1 MRKTLI
7 LLFVVLMA
15 GVSLY
20 SQETYQE
27 SYLELL
33 RSDLRAQKVA
43 VVTLNMELTDAQG
56 QVFWPIY
63 RKYDAELTTL
73 NDERVAVIKD
83 YAENFEKMTDA
94 KADTL
99 TKQVFAYLGKR
110 LKLQEVYY
118 QEFAK
123 ALNPVLAA
131 KFMQIERQLN
141 ALVDLQIASEI
152 PLITK

>member
-1 MRKTLI
+1 MKKSVF
-7 LLFVVLMA
+7 LLLVVLVA
-15 GVSLY
+15 AVSLY
-20 SQETYQE
+20 SQESYQE

-33 RSDLRAQKVA
+33 KSDLRTQKVA
-43 VVTLNMELTDAQG
+43 IVTLNMALTDAQG

-73 NDERVAVIKD
+73 NDLRIAVIKD
-83 YAENFEKMTDA
+83 YAENYDKMTDS
-94 KADTL
+94 KADAL
-99 TKQVFAYLGKR
+99 TKQVFSFMGQR
-110 LKLQEVYY
+110 LKLQEKYY

-123 ALNPVLAA
+123 ALDPVLAA
-131 KFMQIERQLN
+131 KFMQIERQIN